1 MAQSNLEQLGTLDN
15 KVLFE
20 ILDEYRT
27 MQKTGT
33 ILPNGYLDRLVLLLD
48 PPPTLRLITITACI
62 LPQIAL
68 ILSSRLQEA
77 ESKIAD
83 LERRVGVPEGPSGLR
98 GEP

>member
-1 MAQSNLEQLGTLDN
+1 MAQSDLELDTLDN
-15 KVLFE
+15 KTLFE
-20 ILDEYRT
+20 ILDEYKT
-27 MQKTGT
+27 LQQTGT
-33 ILPNGYLDRLVLLLD
+33 ILPNGFLDRLVLLLD
-48 PPPTLRLITITACI
+48 PPPALRLITIMTCI